1 MQNYHKH
8 TSWSNIFV
16 PDSAASYEDY
26 AKRAVELG
34 HKIISSVEHGWQGYY
49 YQCFELAQKYNLK
62 FIFGAEAYW
71 VLDRKKEYP
80 DLNPNG
86 EPLFD
91 KNGVAKTHL
100 DKTNAHIV
108 LLAKTEK
115 GRRAINSILS
125 TANEDGYYFK
135 PRVDLEL
142 LLSLPASD
150 VMVTSACVAF
160 WKYDNI
166 EEVVLKLKNHFQ
178 NNFYLEIQYHNTD
191 SQKKLNRKIQE
202 LSKKYGIEMIVGL
215 DSHYIYPEQA
225 DERQYILEA
234 KKVEY
239 EDEDGWYMDY
249 PSDEEVMKRFLEQGI
264 FSREEVQRAMDNTDI
279 VLTFD
284 DYSIN
289 NPVFSKDIKL
299 PTLYPELTQEERNK
313 KYSVLI
319 SKLFKKYVAE
329 NNITGDEYQ
338 RYYDGVK
345 MEVQTVK
352 DTNLADY
359 FLLDYEIVQKALSM
373 GGILTDSGRG
383 CFTSD
388 AMALTLSGIKHINE
402 VEVGDYV
409 IDQNGKPQKVI
420 DTMEYDCNEEM
431 VQLFYAY
438 GPKTYNPLICTKD
451 HKILIHRNN
460 ENLWIEA
467 KDIVKGDYVC
477 VPRIH
482 FEDLAPEYIDLNDYN
497 TFGYAFDDEYIYEYR
512 PAANGNVKFNSI
524 DVAKHIG
531 CSKPWVL
538 QVVNNPN
545 KKQLRHPEYVQRLL
559 DYTGFKS
566 LQEYSDYL
574 KNAHTIKVKRF
585 IKNDELFNTWVGMM
599 YGDGWVRDST
609 HSTDVGLA
617 LSTYGHKKSVNREI
631 CLEMVKCFNVP
642 YQCIVHKTRQV
653 EQVIMKSRIVNE
665 FGKQFL
671 FASKKGKQKRF
682 NEKLFYQSEKN
693 LKAILNGLI
702 ITDGSVG
709 KEAARDSFDNMS
721 TSVIGAYR
729 ILTAAVTDSVTNLVV
744 RKEHED
750 PRGYHS
756 HTNYKVRT
764 MNNTEN
770 HSKASYRTSSDENY
784 IYLPVFEVKP
794 IEKTKRKVYDIT
806 VENSHSYV
814 LDSIVV
820 HNSSVGYFT
829 NTLLGFSKVDRF
841 KSPVTL
847 YPERFIS
854 KTRILETHSL
864 ADIDMNWGTPEIA
877 EEAQKEVIGKDHAL
891 PMIAFGTCKKKSA
904 FKLFARSQNMD
915 FELANTISSQIAD
928 YEEAVKNADDED
940 KDLIDI
946 YDYVDKKYED
956 YINKS
961 KKYWGIIMDKKK
973 APCAYILYQG
983 NIREEIG
990 LIKCKSESTGKE
1002 FITAVVDGAIA
1013 ENYKFLKNDILTV
1026 SIVLLVDKIYNRIGI
1041 KHDTVEQLKEL
1052 VKNDKKTWDIY
1063 AKGYTLGVNQCE
1075 QSGSVKK
1082 MMRFKAKN
1090 ISELAA
1096 WIASIRPSFK
1106 SMYSKF
1112 ESREPFNYGI
1122 PAFDR
1127 LLQTKEL
1134 PQSFILYQEQSMSVL
1149 AYAGFP
1155 MDECYGIIKAIA
1167 KKHPEKVKPLKE
1179 RFIAGFKQKII
1190 ADDNIPEKEAQK
1202 ASEKV
1207 WQIINDSCGYGFNSA
1222 HAYCMSIDSLY
1233 CAYLKANY
1241 PYEFYET
1248 LLQFHS
1254 DRGEKDKVAALKS
1267 EMETA
1272 FGIKEGQ
1279 YKFGRDNRKFVI
1291 DKENHCIQPSL
1302 LSIKGL
1308 SQGFANDLYELGKE
1322 HFNSFFEL
1330 LPRLKALKT
1339 GNSAKIDTLI
1349 RLNYFSDF
1357 GDIGKLLMIVKIYEQ
1372 YAESTIIKKE
1382 KCSIDRE
1389 IMLRF
1394 ATETEKQ
1401 YRIIDKKKFVSYLC
1415 DNSNP
1420 EPYTLAQRLK
1430 DEQELLGRNVYV
1442 DSKLKYQG
1450 FVIDVNT
1457 SFSPKIT
1464 LYDLSTG
1471 KTEIIKCYKKTFA
1484 EQPLAKGMIIT
1495 YYTESKSRSRL
1506 NPETKQFEKI
1516 PNEFEQWFKWYQIRE
1531 LPPKETK

>member
-1 MQNYHKH
+1 M
-8 TSWSNIFV
+8 I
-16 PDSAASYEDY
+16 
-26 AKRAVELG
+26 
-34 HKIISSVEHGWQGYY
+34 
-49 YQCFELAQKYNLK
+49 
-62 FIFGAEAYW
+62 
-71 VLDRKKEYP
+71 
-80 DLNPNG
+80 
-86 EPLFD
+86 
-91 KNGVAKTHL
+91 
-100 DKTNAHIV
+100 
-108 LLAKTEK
+108 
-115 GRRAINSILS
+115 
-125 TANEDGYYFK
+125 
-135 PRVDLEL
+135 
-142 LLSLPASD
+142 
-150 VMVTSACVAF
+150 TSACVAF

-191 SQKKLNRKIQE
+191 SQKRLNRKIQE

-249 PSDEEVMKRFLEQGI
+249 PSDEEVLRRFLDQGV

-289 NPVFSKDIKL
+289 NPIFSKDIKL

-313 KYSVLI
+313 KYSILI

-383 CFTSD
+383 
-388 AMALTLSGIKHINE
+388 
-402 VEVGDYV
+402 
-409 IDQNGKPQKVI
+409 
-420 DTMEYDCNEEM
+420 
-431 VQLFYAY
+431 
-438 GPKTYNPLICTKD
+438 
-451 HKILIHRNN
+451 
-460 ENLWIEA
+460 
-467 KDIVKGDYVC
+467 
-477 VPRIH
+477 
-482 FEDLAPEYIDLNDYN
+482 
-497 TFGYAFDDEYIYEYR
+497 
-512 PAANGNVKFNSI
+512 
-524 DVAKHIG
+524 
-531 CSKPWVL
+531 
-538 QVVNNPN
+538 
-545 KKQLRHPEYVQRLL
+545 
-559 DYTGFKS
+559 
-566 LQEYSDYL
+566 
-574 KNAHTIKVKRF
+574 
-585 IKNDELFNTWVGMM
+585 
-599 YGDGWVRDST
+599 
-609 HSTDVGLA
+609 
-617 LSTYGHKKSVNREI
+617 
-631 CLEMVKCFNVP
+631 
-642 YQCIVHKTRQV
+642 
-653 EQVIMKSRIVNE
+653 
-665 FGKQFL
+665 
-671 FASKKGKQKRF
+671 
-682 NEKLFYQSEKN
+682 
-693 LKAILNGLI
+693 
-702 ITDGSVG
+702 
-709 KEAARDSFDNMS
+709 
-721 TSVIGAYR
+721 
-729 ILTAAVTDSVTNLVV
+729 
-744 RKEHED
+744 
-750 PRGYHS
+750 
-756 HTNYKVRT
+756 
-764 MNNTEN
+764 
-770 HSKASYRTSSDENY
+770 
-784 IYLPVFEVKP
+784 
-794 IEKTKRKVYDIT
+794 
-806 VENSHSYV
+806 
-814 LDSIVV
+814 
-820 HNSSVGYFT
+820 SSVGYFT

-1075 QSGSVKK
+1075 QPGSVKK

-1190 ADDNIPEKEAQK
+1190 ADDNIPEKEAQE

-1279 YKFGRDNRKFVI
+1279 YKFGRDNRKFII

-1322 HFNSFFEL
+1322 HFNSFLEL

-1357 GDIGKLLMIVKIYEQ
+1357 GDIGKLLMTVKIYEQ

-1382 KCSIDRE
+1382 KCLIDRE
-1389 IMLRF
+1389 VMLRF

-1415 DNSNP
+1415 DNSIP

-1430 DEQELLGRNVYV
+1430 DEQELLGRNVYM

-1471 KTEIIKCYKKTFA
+1471 KTETIKCYKRTFA

-1495 YYTESKSRSRL
+1495 YYTESKQKSRL

-1516 PNEFEQWFKWYQIRE
+1516 PNEFEQWFKWYQIKE
-1531 LPPKETK
+1531 LPPKETE

>member
-8 TSWSNIFV
+8 TSYSNIFV

-91 KNGVAKTHL
+91 KNGAAKTHL

-142 LLSLPASD
+142 LLSLPAND

-191 SQKKLNRKIQE
+191 SQKRLNQKILE
-202 LSKKYGIEMIVGL
+202 LSKKYNIEMIVGL
-215 DSHYIYPEQA
+215 DSHYIYPEQT

-249 PSDEEVMKRFLEQGI
+249 PSDEEVLRRFLDQGV
-264 FSREEVQRAMDNTDI
+264 FSQEEVQKAMDNTDI

-383 CFTSD
+383 
-388 AMALTLSGIKHINE
+388 
-402 VEVGDYV
+402 
-409 IDQNGKPQKVI
+409 
-420 DTMEYDCNEEM
+420 
-431 VQLFYAY
+431 
-438 GPKTYNPLICTKD
+438 
-451 HKILIHRNN
+451 
-460 ENLWIEA
+460 
-467 KDIVKGDYVC
+467 
-477 VPRIH
+477 
-482 FEDLAPEYIDLNDYN
+482 
-497 TFGYAFDDEYIYEYR
+497 
-512 PAANGNVKFNSI
+512 
-524 DVAKHIG
+524 
-531 CSKPWVL
+531 
-538 QVVNNPN
+538 
-545 KKQLRHPEYVQRLL
+545 
-559 DYTGFKS
+559 
-566 LQEYSDYL
+566 
-574 KNAHTIKVKRF
+574 
-585 IKNDELFNTWVGMM
+585 
-599 YGDGWVRDST
+599 
-609 HSTDVGLA
+609 
-617 LSTYGHKKSVNREI
+617 
-631 CLEMVKCFNVP
+631 
-642 YQCIVHKTRQV
+642 
-653 EQVIMKSRIVNE
+653 
-665 FGKQFL
+665 
-671 FASKKGKQKRF
+671 
-682 NEKLFYQSEKN
+682 
-693 LKAILNGLI
+693 
-702 ITDGSVG
+702 
-709 KEAARDSFDNMS
+709 
-721 TSVIGAYR
+721 
-729 ILTAAVTDSVTNLVV
+729 
-744 RKEHED
+744 
-750 PRGYHS
+750 
-756 HTNYKVRT
+756 
-764 MNNTEN
+764 
-770 HSKASYRTSSDENY
+770 
-784 IYLPVFEVKP
+784 
-794 IEKTKRKVYDIT
+794 
-806 VENSHSYV
+806 
-814 LDSIVV
+814 
-820 HNSSVGYFT
+820 SSVGYFT

-1179 RFIAGFKQKII
+1179 RFIAGFEQKII
-1190 ADDNIPEKEAQK
+1190 ADDNIPEKEAQE

-1272 FGIKEGQ
+1272 FEIKEGK
-1279 YKFGRDNRKFVI
+1279 YKFGQDNRKFVS

-1322 HFNSFFEL
+1322 HFNSFLEL

-1357 GDIGKLLMIVKIYEQ
+1357 GDVGKLLMIVKIYEQ

-1471 KTEIIKCYKKTFA
+1471 KTETIKCYKKTFA

-1495 YYTESKSRSRL
+1495 YYTESKQRSRL
-1506 NPETKQFEKI
+1506 NPETKQWEKI
-1516 PNEFEQWFKWYQIRE
+1516 PNEFEQWFKWYQIKE
-1531 LPPKETK
+1531 YPPKETK

>member
-8 TSWSNIFV
+8 TSYSNIFV

-80 DLNPNG
+80 ELNSNG

-142 LLSLPASD
+142 LLSLPAND
-150 VMVTSACVAF
+150 VMITSACVAF

-191 SQKKLNRKIQE
+191 SQKRLNRKIQE

-249 PSDEEVMKRFLEQGI
+249 PSDEEVLRRFLNQGV
-264 FSREEVQRAMDNTDI
+264 FSREEVQKAMDNTDI

-289 NPVFSKDIKL
+289 NPIFSKDIKL

-313 KYSVLI
+313 KYSILI

-383 CFTSD
+383 
-388 AMALTLSGIKHINE
+388 
-402 VEVGDYV
+402 
-409 IDQNGKPQKVI
+409 
-420 DTMEYDCNEEM
+420 
-431 VQLFYAY
+431 
-438 GPKTYNPLICTKD
+438 
-451 HKILIHRNN
+451 
-460 ENLWIEA
+460 
-467 KDIVKGDYVC
+467 
-477 VPRIH
+477 
-482 FEDLAPEYIDLNDYN
+482 
-497 TFGYAFDDEYIYEYR
+497 
-512 PAANGNVKFNSI
+512 
-524 DVAKHIG
+524 
-531 CSKPWVL
+531 
-538 QVVNNPN
+538 
-545 KKQLRHPEYVQRLL
+545 
-559 DYTGFKS
+559 
-566 LQEYSDYL
+566 
-574 KNAHTIKVKRF
+574 
-585 IKNDELFNTWVGMM
+585 
-599 YGDGWVRDST
+599 
-609 HSTDVGLA
+609 
-617 LSTYGHKKSVNREI
+617 
-631 CLEMVKCFNVP
+631 
-642 YQCIVHKTRQV
+642 
-653 EQVIMKSRIVNE
+653 
-665 FGKQFL
+665 
-671 FASKKGKQKRF
+671 
-682 NEKLFYQSEKN
+682 
-693 LKAILNGLI
+693 
-702 ITDGSVG
+702 
-709 KEAARDSFDNMS
+709 
-721 TSVIGAYR
+721 
-729 ILTAAVTDSVTNLVV
+729 
-744 RKEHED
+744 
-750 PRGYHS
+750 
-756 HTNYKVRT
+756 
-764 MNNTEN
+764 
-770 HSKASYRTSSDENY
+770 
-784 IYLPVFEVKP
+784 
-794 IEKTKRKVYDIT
+794 
-806 VENSHSYV
+806 
-814 LDSIVV
+814 
-820 HNSSVGYFT
+820 SSVGYFT

-915 FELANTISSQIAD
+915 FELANTISSQIAN

-1167 KKHPEKVKPLKE
+1167 KKHPEKVKPLKK

-1190 ADDNIPEKEAQK
+1190 ADDNIPEKEAQE

-1272 FGIKEGQ
+1272 FGIKEGR

-1322 HFNSFFEL
+1322 HFNSFLEL

-1357 GDIGKLLMIVKIYEQ
+1357 GDIGKLLMTVKIYEQ

-1382 KCSIDRE
+1382 KCLIDRE

-1415 DNSNP
+1415 DNSIP

-1430 DEQELLGRNVYV
+1430 DEQELLGRNVYM

-1471 KTEIIKCYKKTFA
+1471 VTETIKCYKKTFA
-1484 EQPLAKGMIIT
+1484 EQPLTKGMIIT
-1495 YYTESKSRSRL
+1495 YYTESKPKSRL
-1506 NPETKQFEKI
+1506 NPETKQWEKI
-1516 PNEFEQWFKWYQIRE
+1516 PNEFEQWFKWYQIKE
-1531 LPPKETK
+1531 LPSKETK

>member
-8 TSWSNIFV
+8 TSYSNIFV

-80 DLNPNG
+80 ELNSNG

-142 LLSLPASD
+142 LLSLPAND

-191 SQKKLNRKIQE
+191 GQKRLNRKIQE

-249 PSDEEVMKRFLEQGI
+249 PSDEEVLRRFLDQGV

-289 NPVFSKDIKL
+289 NPIFSKDIKL

-313 KYSVLI
+313 KYSILI

-383 CFTSD
+383 
-388 AMALTLSGIKHINE
+388 
-402 VEVGDYV
+402 
-409 IDQNGKPQKVI
+409 
-420 DTMEYDCNEEM
+420 
-431 VQLFYAY
+431 
-438 GPKTYNPLICTKD
+438 
-451 HKILIHRNN
+451 
-460 ENLWIEA
+460 
-467 KDIVKGDYVC
+467 
-477 VPRIH
+477 
-482 FEDLAPEYIDLNDYN
+482 
-497 TFGYAFDDEYIYEYR
+497 
-512 PAANGNVKFNSI
+512 
-524 DVAKHIG
+524 
-531 CSKPWVL
+531 
-538 QVVNNPN
+538 
-545 KKQLRHPEYVQRLL
+545 
-559 DYTGFKS
+559 
-566 LQEYSDYL
+566 
-574 KNAHTIKVKRF
+574 
-585 IKNDELFNTWVGMM
+585 
-599 YGDGWVRDST
+599 
-609 HSTDVGLA
+609 
-617 LSTYGHKKSVNREI
+617 
-631 CLEMVKCFNVP
+631 
-642 YQCIVHKTRQV
+642 
-653 EQVIMKSRIVNE
+653 
-665 FGKQFL
+665 
-671 FASKKGKQKRF
+671 
-682 NEKLFYQSEKN
+682 
-693 LKAILNGLI
+693 
-702 ITDGSVG
+702 
-709 KEAARDSFDNMS
+709 
-721 TSVIGAYR
+721 
-729 ILTAAVTDSVTNLVV
+729 
-744 RKEHED
+744 
-750 PRGYHS
+750 
-756 HTNYKVRT
+756 
-764 MNNTEN
+764 
-770 HSKASYRTSSDENY
+770 
-784 IYLPVFEVKP
+784 
-794 IEKTKRKVYDIT
+794 
-806 VENSHSYV
+806 
-814 LDSIVV
+814 
-820 HNSSVGYFT
+820 SSVGYFT

-1075 QSGSVKK
+1075 QPGSVKK

-1190 ADDNIPEKEAQK
+1190 ADDNIPEKEAQE

-1279 YKFGRDNRKFVI
+1279 YKFGRDNRKFII

-1322 HFNSFFEL
+1322 HFNSFLEL

-1382 KCSIDRE
+1382 KCLIDRE

-1415 DNSNP
+1415 DNSIP

-1430 DEQELLGRNVYV
+1430 DEQELLGRNVYM

-1450 FVIDVNT
+1450 FVTDVNT

-1471 KTEIIKCYKKTFA
+1471 KTETIKCYKKTFA

-1495 YYTESKSRSRL
+1495 YYTESKPKSRL
-1506 NPETKQFEKI
+1506 NPETKEWEKI
-1516 PNEFEQWFKWYQIRE
+1516 PNEFEQWFKWYQIKE
-1531 LPPKETK
+1531 LPPKEIK

>member
-8 TSWSNIFV
+8 TSYSNIFV

-80 DLNPNG
+80 ELNSNG

-91 KNGVAKTHL
+91 KNGVVKTHL

-142 LLSLPASD
+142 LLSLPAND

-191 SQKKLNRKIQE
+191 SQKRLNRKIQE

-249 PSDEEVMKRFLEQGI
+249 PSDEEVLRRFLDQGV

-289 NPVFSKDIKL
+289 NPIFSKDIKL

-313 KYSVLI
+313 KYSILI

-383 CFTSD
+383 
-388 AMALTLSGIKHINE
+388 
-402 VEVGDYV
+402 
-409 IDQNGKPQKVI
+409 
-420 DTMEYDCNEEM
+420 
-431 VQLFYAY
+431 
-438 GPKTYNPLICTKD
+438 
-451 HKILIHRNN
+451 
-460 ENLWIEA
+460 
-467 KDIVKGDYVC
+467 
-477 VPRIH
+477 
-482 FEDLAPEYIDLNDYN
+482 
-497 TFGYAFDDEYIYEYR
+497 
-512 PAANGNVKFNSI
+512 
-524 DVAKHIG
+524 
-531 CSKPWVL
+531 
-538 QVVNNPN
+538 
-545 KKQLRHPEYVQRLL
+545 
-559 DYTGFKS
+559 
-566 LQEYSDYL
+566 
-574 KNAHTIKVKRF
+574 
-585 IKNDELFNTWVGMM
+585 
-599 YGDGWVRDST
+599 
-609 HSTDVGLA
+609 
-617 LSTYGHKKSVNREI
+617 
-631 CLEMVKCFNVP
+631 
-642 YQCIVHKTRQV
+642 
-653 EQVIMKSRIVNE
+653 
-665 FGKQFL
+665 
-671 FASKKGKQKRF
+671 
-682 NEKLFYQSEKN
+682 
-693 LKAILNGLI
+693 
-702 ITDGSVG
+702 
-709 KEAARDSFDNMS
+709 
-721 TSVIGAYR
+721 
-729 ILTAAVTDSVTNLVV
+729 
-744 RKEHED
+744 
-750 PRGYHS
+750 
-756 HTNYKVRT
+756 
-764 MNNTEN
+764 
-770 HSKASYRTSSDENY
+770 
-784 IYLPVFEVKP
+784 
-794 IEKTKRKVYDIT
+794 
-806 VENSHSYV
+806 
-814 LDSIVV
+814 
-820 HNSSVGYFT
+820 SSVGYFT

-1075 QSGSVKK
+1075 QPGSVKK

-1190 ADDNIPEKEAQK
+1190 ADDNIPEKEAQE

-1279 YKFGRDNRKFVI
+1279 YKFGRDNRKFII

-1322 HFNSFFEL
+1322 HFNSFLEL

-1382 KCSIDRE
+1382 KCLIDRE

-1415 DNSNP
+1415 DNSIP

-1430 DEQELLGRNVYV
+1430 DEQELLGRNVYM

-1471 KTEIIKCYKKTFA
+1471 TTETIKCYKRTFA

-1495 YYTESKSRSRL
+1495 YYTESKQKSRL

-1516 PNEFEQWFKWYQIRE
+1516 PNEFEQWFKWYQIKE

>member
-8 TSWSNIFV
+8 TSYSNIFV

-80 DLNPNG
+80 ELNSNG

-115 GRRAINSILS
+115 GRRAINSIFS

-142 LLSLPASD
+142 LLSLPAND

-191 SQKKLNRKIQE
+191 SQKRLNRKIQE

-234 KKVEY
+234 KKGEY

-249 PSDEEVMKRFLEQGI
+249 PSDEEVLRRFLDQGV

-289 NPVFSKDIKL
+289 NPIFSKDIKL

-313 KYSVLI
+313 KYSILI

-383 CFTSD
+383 
-388 AMALTLSGIKHINE
+388 
-402 VEVGDYV
+402 
-409 IDQNGKPQKVI
+409 
-420 DTMEYDCNEEM
+420 
-431 VQLFYAY
+431 
-438 GPKTYNPLICTKD
+438 
-451 HKILIHRNN
+451 
-460 ENLWIEA
+460 
-467 KDIVKGDYVC
+467 
-477 VPRIH
+477 
-482 FEDLAPEYIDLNDYN
+482 
-497 TFGYAFDDEYIYEYR
+497 
-512 PAANGNVKFNSI
+512 
-524 DVAKHIG
+524 
-531 CSKPWVL
+531 
-538 QVVNNPN
+538 
-545 KKQLRHPEYVQRLL
+545 
-559 DYTGFKS
+559 
-566 LQEYSDYL
+566 
-574 KNAHTIKVKRF
+574 
-585 IKNDELFNTWVGMM
+585 
-599 YGDGWVRDST
+599 
-609 HSTDVGLA
+609 
-617 LSTYGHKKSVNREI
+617 
-631 CLEMVKCFNVP
+631 
-642 YQCIVHKTRQV
+642 
-653 EQVIMKSRIVNE
+653 
-665 FGKQFL
+665 
-671 FASKKGKQKRF
+671 
-682 NEKLFYQSEKN
+682 
-693 LKAILNGLI
+693 
-702 ITDGSVG
+702 
-709 KEAARDSFDNMS
+709 
-721 TSVIGAYR
+721 
-729 ILTAAVTDSVTNLVV
+729 
-744 RKEHED
+744 
-750 PRGYHS
+750 
-756 HTNYKVRT
+756 
-764 MNNTEN
+764 
-770 HSKASYRTSSDENY
+770 
-784 IYLPVFEVKP
+784 
-794 IEKTKRKVYDIT
+794 
-806 VENSHSYV
+806 
-814 LDSIVV
+814 
-820 HNSSVGYFT
+820 SSVGYFT

-1075 QSGSVKK
+1075 QPGSVKK

-1190 ADDNIPEKEAQK
+1190 ADDNIPEKEAQE

-1279 YKFGRDNRKFVI
+1279 YKFGRDNRKFVL
-1291 DKENHCIQPSL
+1291 DKEDHCIQPSL

-1322 HFNSFFEL
+1322 HFNSFLEL

-1357 GDIGKLLMIVKIYEQ
+1357 GDIGKLLMTVKIYEQ

-1382 KCSIDRE
+1382 KCLIDRE

-1415 DNSNP
+1415 DNSTP

-1450 FVIDVNT
+1450 FVTDVNT

-1471 KTEIIKCYKKTFA
+1471 KTETIKCYKKTFA
-1484 EQPLAKGMIIT
+1484 EQPLTKGMIIT
-1495 YYTESKSRSRL
+1495 YYTESKQKSRL

-1516 PNEFEQWFKWYQIRE
+1516 PNEFEQWFKWYQI
-1531 LPPKETK
+1531 KEFPYEEKK

>member
-8 TSWSNIFV
+8 TSYSNIFV

-80 DLNPNG
+80 ELNSNG

-142 LLSLPASD
+142 LLSLPAND

-191 SQKKLNRKIQE
+191 SQKRLNRKIQE

-249 PSDEEVMKRFLEQGI
+249 PSDEEVLRRFLDQGV

-289 NPVFSKDIKL
+289 NPIFSKDIKL

-313 KYSVLI
+313 KYSILI

-383 CFTSD
+383 
-388 AMALTLSGIKHINE
+388 
-402 VEVGDYV
+402 
-409 IDQNGKPQKVI
+409 
-420 DTMEYDCNEEM
+420 
-431 VQLFYAY
+431 
-438 GPKTYNPLICTKD
+438 
-451 HKILIHRNN
+451 
-460 ENLWIEA
+460 
-467 KDIVKGDYVC
+467 
-477 VPRIH
+477 
-482 FEDLAPEYIDLNDYN
+482 
-497 TFGYAFDDEYIYEYR
+497 
-512 PAANGNVKFNSI
+512 
-524 DVAKHIG
+524 
-531 CSKPWVL
+531 
-538 QVVNNPN
+538 
-545 KKQLRHPEYVQRLL
+545 
-559 DYTGFKS
+559 
-566 LQEYSDYL
+566 
-574 KNAHTIKVKRF
+574 
-585 IKNDELFNTWVGMM
+585 
-599 YGDGWVRDST
+599 
-609 HSTDVGLA
+609 
-617 LSTYGHKKSVNREI
+617 
-631 CLEMVKCFNVP
+631 
-642 YQCIVHKTRQV
+642 
-653 EQVIMKSRIVNE
+653 
-665 FGKQFL
+665 
-671 FASKKGKQKRF
+671 
-682 NEKLFYQSEKN
+682 
-693 LKAILNGLI
+693 
-702 ITDGSVG
+702 
-709 KEAARDSFDNMS
+709 
-721 TSVIGAYR
+721 
-729 ILTAAVTDSVTNLVV
+729 
-744 RKEHED
+744 
-750 PRGYHS
+750 
-756 HTNYKVRT
+756 
-764 MNNTEN
+764 
-770 HSKASYRTSSDENY
+770 
-784 IYLPVFEVKP
+784 
-794 IEKTKRKVYDIT
+794 
-806 VENSHSYV
+806 
-814 LDSIVV
+814 
-820 HNSSVGYFT
+820 SSVGYFT

-1075 QSGSVKK
+1075 QPGSVKK

-1190 ADDNIPEKEAQK
+1190 ADDNIPEKEAQE

-1279 YKFGRDNRKFVI
+1279 YKFGRDNRKFII

-1322 HFNSFFEL
+1322 HFNSFLEL

-1357 GDIGKLLMIVKIYEQ
+1357 GDIGELLMTVKIYEQ

-1382 KCSIDRE
+1382 KCLIDRE
-1389 IMLRF
+1389 VMLRF

-1415 DNSNP
+1415 DNSTP

-1430 DEQELLGRNVYV
+1430 DEQELLGRNVYM

-1450 FVIDVNT
+1450 FVTDVNT

-1471 KTEIIKCYKKTFA
+1471 KTETIKCYKKTFA

-1495 YYTESKSRSRL
+1495 YYTESKPKSRL
-1506 NPETKQFEKI
+1506 NPETKQWEKI
-1516 PNEFEQWFKWYQIRE
+1516 PNEFEQWFKWYQIKE

>member
-8 TSWSNIFV
+8 TSYSNIFV

-80 DLNPNG
+80 ELNSNG

-142 LLSLPASD
+142 LLSLPAND
-150 VMVTSACVAF
+150 VMITSACVAF
-160 WKYDNI
+160 WKYGNI

-191 SQKKLNRKIQE
+191 SQKRLNRKIQE

-249 PSDEEVMKRFLEQGI
+249 PSDEEVLRRFLDQGV
-264 FSREEVQRAMDNTDI
+264 FSREEVQKAMDNTDI

-289 NPVFSKDIKL
+289 NPIFSKDIKL

-313 KYSVLI
+313 KYSILI

-383 CFTSD
+383 
-388 AMALTLSGIKHINE
+388 
-402 VEVGDYV
+402 
-409 IDQNGKPQKVI
+409 
-420 DTMEYDCNEEM
+420 
-431 VQLFYAY
+431 
-438 GPKTYNPLICTKD
+438 
-451 HKILIHRNN
+451 
-460 ENLWIEA
+460 
-467 KDIVKGDYVC
+467 
-477 VPRIH
+477 
-482 FEDLAPEYIDLNDYN
+482 
-497 TFGYAFDDEYIYEYR
+497 
-512 PAANGNVKFNSI
+512 
-524 DVAKHIG
+524 
-531 CSKPWVL
+531 
-538 QVVNNPN
+538 
-545 KKQLRHPEYVQRLL
+545 
-559 DYTGFKS
+559 
-566 LQEYSDYL
+566 
-574 KNAHTIKVKRF
+574 
-585 IKNDELFNTWVGMM
+585 
-599 YGDGWVRDST
+599 
-609 HSTDVGLA
+609 
-617 LSTYGHKKSVNREI
+617 
-631 CLEMVKCFNVP
+631 
-642 YQCIVHKTRQV
+642 
-653 EQVIMKSRIVNE
+653 
-665 FGKQFL
+665 
-671 FASKKGKQKRF
+671 
-682 NEKLFYQSEKN
+682 
-693 LKAILNGLI
+693 
-702 ITDGSVG
+702 
-709 KEAARDSFDNMS
+709 
-721 TSVIGAYR
+721 
-729 ILTAAVTDSVTNLVV
+729 
-744 RKEHED
+744 
-750 PRGYHS
+750 
-756 HTNYKVRT
+756 
-764 MNNTEN
+764 
-770 HSKASYRTSSDENY
+770 
-784 IYLPVFEVKP
+784 
-794 IEKTKRKVYDIT
+794 
-806 VENSHSYV
+806 
-814 LDSIVV
+814 
-820 HNSSVGYFT
+820 SSVGYFT

-915 FELANTISSQIAD
+915 FELANTISSQIAN

-1190 ADDNIPEKEAQK
+1190 ADDNIPEKEAQE

-1308 SQGFANDLYELGKE
+1308 SQGLANDLYELGKE
-1322 HFNSFFEL
+1322 HFNSFLEL

-1357 GDIGKLLMIVKIYEQ
+1357 GNIGKLLMIVKIYEQ

-1382 KCSIDRE
+1382 KCLIDRE

-1415 DNSNP
+1415 DNSTP

-1471 KTEIIKCYKKTFA
+1471 KTETIKCYKRTFA

-1495 YYTESKSRSRL
+1495 YYTESKQKSRM

>member
-8 TSWSNIFV
+8 TSYSNIFV

-80 DLNPNG
+80 ELNSNG

-142 LLSLPASD
+142 LLSLPAND

-191 SQKKLNRKIQE
+191 SQKRLNRKIQE

-249 PSDEEVMKRFLEQGI
+249 PSDEEVLRRFLDQGI
-264 FSREEVQRAMDNTDI
+264 FSREEVQKAMDNTDV

-289 NPVFSKDIKL
+289 NPIFSKDIKL

-313 KYSVLI
+313 KYSILI

-383 CFTSD
+383 
-388 AMALTLSGIKHINE
+388 
-402 VEVGDYV
+402 
-409 IDQNGKPQKVI
+409 
-420 DTMEYDCNEEM
+420 
-431 VQLFYAY
+431 
-438 GPKTYNPLICTKD
+438 
-451 HKILIHRNN
+451 
-460 ENLWIEA
+460 
-467 KDIVKGDYVC
+467 
-477 VPRIH
+477 
-482 FEDLAPEYIDLNDYN
+482 
-497 TFGYAFDDEYIYEYR
+497 
-512 PAANGNVKFNSI
+512 
-524 DVAKHIG
+524 
-531 CSKPWVL
+531 
-538 QVVNNPN
+538 
-545 KKQLRHPEYVQRLL
+545 
-559 DYTGFKS
+559 
-566 LQEYSDYL
+566 
-574 KNAHTIKVKRF
+574 
-585 IKNDELFNTWVGMM
+585 
-599 YGDGWVRDST
+599 
-609 HSTDVGLA
+609 
-617 LSTYGHKKSVNREI
+617 
-631 CLEMVKCFNVP
+631 
-642 YQCIVHKTRQV
+642 
-653 EQVIMKSRIVNE
+653 
-665 FGKQFL
+665 
-671 FASKKGKQKRF
+671 
-682 NEKLFYQSEKN
+682 
-693 LKAILNGLI
+693 
-702 ITDGSVG
+702 
-709 KEAARDSFDNMS
+709 
-721 TSVIGAYR
+721 
-729 ILTAAVTDSVTNLVV
+729 
-744 RKEHED
+744 
-750 PRGYHS
+750 
-756 HTNYKVRT
+756 
-764 MNNTEN
+764 
-770 HSKASYRTSSDENY
+770 
-784 IYLPVFEVKP
+784 
-794 IEKTKRKVYDIT
+794 
-806 VENSHSYV
+806 
-814 LDSIVV
+814 
-820 HNSSVGYFT
+820 SSVGYFT

-1075 QSGSVKK
+1075 QPGSVKK

-1190 ADDNIPEKEAQK
+1190 ADDNIPEKEAQE

-1279 YKFGRDNRKFVI
+1279 YKFGRDNRKFII

-1322 HFNSFFEL
+1322 HFNSFLEL

-1382 KCSIDRE
+1382 KCLIDRE

-1415 DNSNP
+1415 DNSTP

-1430 DEQELLGRNVYV
+1430 DEQELLGRNVYM

-1450 FVIDVNT
+1450 FVTDVNT

-1471 KTEIIKCYKKTFA
+1471 KTETIKCYKKTFA
-1484 EQPLAKGMIIT
+1484 EQPLTKGMIIT
-1495 YYTESKSRSRL
+1495 YYTESKQKSRL

-1516 PNEFEQWFKWYQIRE
+1516 PNEFEQWFKWYQIKE
-1531 LPPKETK
+1531 LPYKEKK

>member
-8 TSWSNIFV
+8 TSYSNIFV

-80 DLNPNG
+80 ELNSNG
-86 EPLFD
+86 ELLFD

-135 PRVDLEL
+135 PRIDLEL
-142 LLSLPASD
+142 LLSLPAND

-191 SQKKLNRKIQE
+191 SQKRLNRKIQE

-249 PSDEEVMKRFLEQGI
+249 PSDEEVLRRFLDQDV
-264 FSREEVQRAMDNTDI
+264 FSREEVQKAMDNTDI

-289 NPVFSKDIKL
+289 NPIFSKDIKL

-313 KYSVLI
+313 KYSILI

-383 CFTSD
+383 
-388 AMALTLSGIKHINE
+388 
-402 VEVGDYV
+402 
-409 IDQNGKPQKVI
+409 
-420 DTMEYDCNEEM
+420 
-431 VQLFYAY
+431 
-438 GPKTYNPLICTKD
+438 
-451 HKILIHRNN
+451 
-460 ENLWIEA
+460 
-467 KDIVKGDYVC
+467 
-477 VPRIH
+477 
-482 FEDLAPEYIDLNDYN
+482 
-497 TFGYAFDDEYIYEYR
+497 
-512 PAANGNVKFNSI
+512 
-524 DVAKHIG
+524 
-531 CSKPWVL
+531 
-538 QVVNNPN
+538 
-545 KKQLRHPEYVQRLL
+545 
-559 DYTGFKS
+559 
-566 LQEYSDYL
+566 
-574 KNAHTIKVKRF
+574 
-585 IKNDELFNTWVGMM
+585 
-599 YGDGWVRDST
+599 
-609 HSTDVGLA
+609 
-617 LSTYGHKKSVNREI
+617 
-631 CLEMVKCFNVP
+631 
-642 YQCIVHKTRQV
+642 
-653 EQVIMKSRIVNE
+653 
-665 FGKQFL
+665 
-671 FASKKGKQKRF
+671 
-682 NEKLFYQSEKN
+682 
-693 LKAILNGLI
+693 
-702 ITDGSVG
+702 
-709 KEAARDSFDNMS
+709 
-721 TSVIGAYR
+721 
-729 ILTAAVTDSVTNLVV
+729 
-744 RKEHED
+744 
-750 PRGYHS
+750 
-756 HTNYKVRT
+756 
-764 MNNTEN
+764 
-770 HSKASYRTSSDENY
+770 
-784 IYLPVFEVKP
+784 
-794 IEKTKRKVYDIT
+794 
-806 VENSHSYV
+806 
-814 LDSIVV
+814 
-820 HNSSVGYFT
+820 SSVGYFT

-1190 ADDNIPEKEAQK
+1190 ADDNIPGKEAQE

-1279 YKFGRDNRKFVI
+1279 YKFGRDNRKFLI

-1322 HFNSFFEL
+1322 HFNSFLEL

-1357 GDIGKLLMIVKIYEQ
+1357 GDIGKLLMTIKIYEQ

-1382 KCSIDRE
+1382 KCLIDRE

-1401 YRIIDKKKFVSYLC
+1401 YRIIDKKKFVFYLC
-1415 DNSNP
+1415 DNSIP

-1430 DEQELLGRNVYV
+1430 DEQELLGRNVYM

-1471 KTEIIKCYKKTFA
+1471 KTETIKCYKKTFA
-1484 EQPLAKGMIIT
+1484 EQPLTKGMIIT
-1495 YYTESKSRSRL
+1495 YYTESKPKSRL
-1506 NPETKQFEKI
+1506 NPETKQWEKI
-1516 PNEFEQWFKWYQIRE
+1516 PNEFEQWFKWYQIKE

>member
-8 TSWSNIFV
+8 TSYSNIFV

-80 DLNPNG
+80 ELNSNG

-91 KNGVAKTHL
+91 KNGVVKTHL

-142 LLSLPASD
+142 LLSLPAND
-150 VMVTSACVAF
+150 VMITSACVAF

-191 SQKKLNRKIQE
+191 SQKRLNRKIQE

-249 PSDEEVMKRFLEQGI
+249 PSDEEVLRRFLDQGV
-264 FSREEVQRAMDNTDI
+264 FSREEVQKAMDNTDV

-289 NPVFSKDIKL
+289 NPIFSKDIKL

-313 KYSVLI
+313 KYSILI

-383 CFTSD
+383 
-388 AMALTLSGIKHINE
+388 
-402 VEVGDYV
+402 
-409 IDQNGKPQKVI
+409 
-420 DTMEYDCNEEM
+420 
-431 VQLFYAY
+431 
-438 GPKTYNPLICTKD
+438 
-451 HKILIHRNN
+451 
-460 ENLWIEA
+460 
-467 KDIVKGDYVC
+467 
-477 VPRIH
+477 
-482 FEDLAPEYIDLNDYN
+482 
-497 TFGYAFDDEYIYEYR
+497 
-512 PAANGNVKFNSI
+512 
-524 DVAKHIG
+524 
-531 CSKPWVL
+531 
-538 QVVNNPN
+538 
-545 KKQLRHPEYVQRLL
+545 
-559 DYTGFKS
+559 
-566 LQEYSDYL
+566 
-574 KNAHTIKVKRF
+574 
-585 IKNDELFNTWVGMM
+585 
-599 YGDGWVRDST
+599 
-609 HSTDVGLA
+609 
-617 LSTYGHKKSVNREI
+617 
-631 CLEMVKCFNVP
+631 
-642 YQCIVHKTRQV
+642 
-653 EQVIMKSRIVNE
+653 
-665 FGKQFL
+665 
-671 FASKKGKQKRF
+671 
-682 NEKLFYQSEKN
+682 
-693 LKAILNGLI
+693 
-702 ITDGSVG
+702 
-709 KEAARDSFDNMS
+709 
-721 TSVIGAYR
+721 
-729 ILTAAVTDSVTNLVV
+729 
-744 RKEHED
+744 
-750 PRGYHS
+750 
-756 HTNYKVRT
+756 
-764 MNNTEN
+764 
-770 HSKASYRTSSDENY
+770 
-784 IYLPVFEVKP
+784 
-794 IEKTKRKVYDIT
+794 
-806 VENSHSYV
+806 
-814 LDSIVV
+814 
-820 HNSSVGYFT
+820 SSVGYFT

-1075 QSGSVKK
+1075 QPGSVKK

-1190 ADDNIPEKEAQK
+1190 ADDNIPEKEAQE

-1279 YKFGRDNRKFVI
+1279 YKFGRDNRKFII

-1322 HFNSFFEL
+1322 HFNSFLEL

-1357 GDIGKLLMIVKIYEQ
+1357 GDIGKLLMTVKIYEQ

-1382 KCSIDRE
+1382 KCLIDRE

-1415 DNSNP
+1415 DNSIP

-1430 DEQELLGRNVYV
+1430 DEQELLGRNVYM

-1471 KTEIIKCYKKTFA
+1471 KTETIKCYKRTFA

-1495 YYTESKSRSRL
+1495 YYTESKQKSRL

-1516 PNEFEQWFKWYQIRE
+1516 PNEFEQWFKWYQIKE
-1531 LPPKETK
+1531 LPPKETE

>member
-8 TSWSNIFV
+8 TSYSNIFV

-80 DLNPNG
+80 ELNSNG

-142 LLSLPASD
+142 LLSLPAND

-191 SQKKLNRKIQE
+191 SQKRLNRKIQE

-249 PSDEEVMKRFLEQGI
+249 PSDEEVLRRFLDQGV
-264 FSREEVQRAMDNTDI
+264 FSREEVQKAMDNTDI

-289 NPVFSKDIKL
+289 NPIFSKDIKL

-313 KYSVLI
+313 KYSILI

-383 CFTSD
+383 
-388 AMALTLSGIKHINE
+388 
-402 VEVGDYV
+402 
-409 IDQNGKPQKVI
+409 
-420 DTMEYDCNEEM
+420 
-431 VQLFYAY
+431 
-438 GPKTYNPLICTKD
+438 
-451 HKILIHRNN
+451 
-460 ENLWIEA
+460 
-467 KDIVKGDYVC
+467 
-477 VPRIH
+477 
-482 FEDLAPEYIDLNDYN
+482 
-497 TFGYAFDDEYIYEYR
+497 
-512 PAANGNVKFNSI
+512 
-524 DVAKHIG
+524 
-531 CSKPWVL
+531 
-538 QVVNNPN
+538 
-545 KKQLRHPEYVQRLL
+545 
-559 DYTGFKS
+559 
-566 LQEYSDYL
+566 
-574 KNAHTIKVKRF
+574 
-585 IKNDELFNTWVGMM
+585 
-599 YGDGWVRDST
+599 
-609 HSTDVGLA
+609 
-617 LSTYGHKKSVNREI
+617 
-631 CLEMVKCFNVP
+631 
-642 YQCIVHKTRQV
+642 
-653 EQVIMKSRIVNE
+653 
-665 FGKQFL
+665 
-671 FASKKGKQKRF
+671 
-682 NEKLFYQSEKN
+682 
-693 LKAILNGLI
+693 
-702 ITDGSVG
+702 
-709 KEAARDSFDNMS
+709 
-721 TSVIGAYR
+721 
-729 ILTAAVTDSVTNLVV
+729 
-744 RKEHED
+744 
-750 PRGYHS
+750 
-756 HTNYKVRT
+756 
-764 MNNTEN
+764 
-770 HSKASYRTSSDENY
+770 
-784 IYLPVFEVKP
+784 
-794 IEKTKRKVYDIT
+794 
-806 VENSHSYV
+806 
-814 LDSIVV
+814 
-820 HNSSVGYFT
+820 SSVGYFT

-1075 QSGSVKK
+1075 QPGSVKK

-1190 ADDNIPEKEAQK
+1190 ADDNIPEKEAQE

-1279 YKFGRDNRKFVI
+1279 YKFGRDNRKFII

-1322 HFNSFFEL
+1322 HFNSFLEL

-1382 KCSIDRE
+1382 KCLIDRE

-1415 DNSNP
+1415 DNSIP

-1430 DEQELLGRNVYV
+1430 DEQELLGRNVYM

-1450 FVIDVNT
+1450 FVTDVNT

-1471 KTEIIKCYKKTFA
+1471 KTETIKCYKKTFA

-1495 YYTESKSRSRL
+1495 YYTESKQKSRL
-1506 NPETKQFEKI
+1506 NPEIKQWEKI
-1516 PNEFEQWFKWYQIRE
+1516 PNEFEQWFKWYQI
-1531 LPPKETK
+1531 KEFPYKEKK

>member
-8 TSWSNIFV
+8 TSYSNIFV

-80 DLNPNG
+80 ELNSNG

-142 LLSLPASD
+142 LLSLPAND

-191 SQKKLNRKIQE
+191 SQKRLNRKIQE

-249 PSDEEVMKRFLEQGI
+249 PSDEEVLRRFLDQGV
-264 FSREEVQRAMDNTDI
+264 FSREEVQRAMDNTDV

-289 NPVFSKDIKL
+289 NPIFSKDIKL

-313 KYSVLI
+313 KYSILI

-383 CFTSD
+383 
-388 AMALTLSGIKHINE
+388 
-402 VEVGDYV
+402 
-409 IDQNGKPQKVI
+409 
-420 DTMEYDCNEEM
+420 
-431 VQLFYAY
+431 
-438 GPKTYNPLICTKD
+438 
-451 HKILIHRNN
+451 
-460 ENLWIEA
+460 
-467 KDIVKGDYVC
+467 
-477 VPRIH
+477 
-482 FEDLAPEYIDLNDYN
+482 
-497 TFGYAFDDEYIYEYR
+497 
-512 PAANGNVKFNSI
+512 
-524 DVAKHIG
+524 
-531 CSKPWVL
+531 
-538 QVVNNPN
+538 
-545 KKQLRHPEYVQRLL
+545 
-559 DYTGFKS
+559 
-566 LQEYSDYL
+566 
-574 KNAHTIKVKRF
+574 
-585 IKNDELFNTWVGMM
+585 
-599 YGDGWVRDST
+599 
-609 HSTDVGLA
+609 
-617 LSTYGHKKSVNREI
+617 
-631 CLEMVKCFNVP
+631 
-642 YQCIVHKTRQV
+642 
-653 EQVIMKSRIVNE
+653 
-665 FGKQFL
+665 
-671 FASKKGKQKRF
+671 
-682 NEKLFYQSEKN
+682 
-693 LKAILNGLI
+693 
-702 ITDGSVG
+702 
-709 KEAARDSFDNMS
+709 
-721 TSVIGAYR
+721 
-729 ILTAAVTDSVTNLVV
+729 
-744 RKEHED
+744 
-750 PRGYHS
+750 
-756 HTNYKVRT
+756 
-764 MNNTEN
+764 
-770 HSKASYRTSSDENY
+770 
-784 IYLPVFEVKP
+784 
-794 IEKTKRKVYDIT
+794 
-806 VENSHSYV
+806 
-814 LDSIVV
+814 
-820 HNSSVGYFT
+820 SSVGYFT

-1075 QSGSVKK
+1075 QPGSVKK

-1190 ADDNIPEKEAQK
+1190 ADDNIPEKEAQE

-1279 YKFGRDNRKFVI
+1279 YKFGRDNRKFII

-1322 HFNSFFEL
+1322 HFNSFLEL

-1357 GDIGKLLMIVKIYEQ
+1357 GDIGKLLMTVKIYEQ

-1382 KCSIDRE
+1382 KCLIDRE

-1415 DNSNP
+1415 DNSIP

-1430 DEQELLGRNVYV
+1430 DEQELLGRNVYM

-1471 KTEIIKCYKKTFA
+1471 KTETIKCYKKTFA

-1495 YYTESKSRSRL
+1495 YYTESKPRSRL
-1506 NPETKQFEKI
+1506 NPETKQWEKI
-1516 PNEFEQWFKWYQIRE
+1516 PNEFEQWFKWYQI
-1531 LPPKETK
+1531 KEFPYEEKK

>member
-8 TSWSNIFV
+8 TSYSNIFV

-100 DKTNAHIV
+100 DKTNAHII

-135 PRVDLEL
+135 PRIDLEL
-142 LLSLPASD
+142 LLSLPAND

-191 SQKKLNRKIQE
+191 SQKRLNQKILE
-202 LSKKYGIEMIVGL
+202 LSKKYNIEMIVGL

-289 NPVFSKDIKL
+289 NPIFSKDIKL

-383 CFTSD
+383 
-388 AMALTLSGIKHINE
+388 
-402 VEVGDYV
+402 
-409 IDQNGKPQKVI
+409 
-420 DTMEYDCNEEM
+420 
-431 VQLFYAY
+431 
-438 GPKTYNPLICTKD
+438 
-451 HKILIHRNN
+451 
-460 ENLWIEA
+460 
-467 KDIVKGDYVC
+467 
-477 VPRIH
+477 
-482 FEDLAPEYIDLNDYN
+482 
-497 TFGYAFDDEYIYEYR
+497 
-512 PAANGNVKFNSI
+512 
-524 DVAKHIG
+524 
-531 CSKPWVL
+531 
-538 QVVNNPN
+538 
-545 KKQLRHPEYVQRLL
+545 
-559 DYTGFKS
+559 
-566 LQEYSDYL
+566 
-574 KNAHTIKVKRF
+574 
-585 IKNDELFNTWVGMM
+585 
-599 YGDGWVRDST
+599 
-609 HSTDVGLA
+609 
-617 LSTYGHKKSVNREI
+617 
-631 CLEMVKCFNVP
+631 
-642 YQCIVHKTRQV
+642 
-653 EQVIMKSRIVNE
+653 
-665 FGKQFL
+665 
-671 FASKKGKQKRF
+671 
-682 NEKLFYQSEKN
+682 
-693 LKAILNGLI
+693 
-702 ITDGSVG
+702 
-709 KEAARDSFDNMS
+709 
-721 TSVIGAYR
+721 
-729 ILTAAVTDSVTNLVV
+729 
-744 RKEHED
+744 
-750 PRGYHS
+750 
-756 HTNYKVRT
+756 
-764 MNNTEN
+764 
-770 HSKASYRTSSDENY
+770 
-784 IYLPVFEVKP
+784 
-794 IEKTKRKVYDIT
+794 
-806 VENSHSYV
+806 
-814 LDSIVV
+814 
-820 HNSSVGYFT
+820 SSVGYFT

-1190 ADDNIPEKEAQK
+1190 ADDNIPEKEAQE

-1272 FGIKEGQ
+1272 FEIKEGK
-1279 YKFGRDNRKFVI
+1279 YKFGRDNRKFVS

-1308 SQGFANDLYELGKE
+1308 NQGFANDLYELGKE
-1322 HFNSFFEL
+1322 HFNSFLEL

-1357 GDIGKLLMIVKIYEQ
+1357 GDVGKLLMIVKIYEQ

-1457 SFSPKIT
+1457 SFSLKIT

-1471 KTEIIKCYKKTFA
+1471 KTETIKCYKKTFA

-1495 YYTESKSRSRL
+1495 YYTEGKQRSRL
-1506 NPETKQFEKI
+1506 NPETKQWEKI
-1516 PNEFEQWFKWYQIRE
+1516 PNEFEQWFKWYQIKE
-1531 LPPKETK
+1531 YPPKETK

>member
-8 TSWSNIFV
+8 TSYSNIFV

-135 PRVDLEL
+135 PRIDLEL
-142 LLSLPASD
+142 LLSLPAND

-191 SQKKLNRKIQE
+191 SQKRLNQKILE
-202 LSKKYGIEMIVGL
+202 LSKKYNIEMIVGL

-289 NPVFSKDIKL
+289 NPIFSKDIKL

-383 CFTSD
+383 
-388 AMALTLSGIKHINE
+388 
-402 VEVGDYV
+402 
-409 IDQNGKPQKVI
+409 
-420 DTMEYDCNEEM
+420 
-431 VQLFYAY
+431 
-438 GPKTYNPLICTKD
+438 
-451 HKILIHRNN
+451 
-460 ENLWIEA
+460 
-467 KDIVKGDYVC
+467 
-477 VPRIH
+477 
-482 FEDLAPEYIDLNDYN
+482 
-497 TFGYAFDDEYIYEYR
+497 
-512 PAANGNVKFNSI
+512 
-524 DVAKHIG
+524 
-531 CSKPWVL
+531 
-538 QVVNNPN
+538 
-545 KKQLRHPEYVQRLL
+545 
-559 DYTGFKS
+559 
-566 LQEYSDYL
+566 
-574 KNAHTIKVKRF
+574 
-585 IKNDELFNTWVGMM
+585 
-599 YGDGWVRDST
+599 
-609 HSTDVGLA
+609 
-617 LSTYGHKKSVNREI
+617 
-631 CLEMVKCFNVP
+631 
-642 YQCIVHKTRQV
+642 
-653 EQVIMKSRIVNE
+653 
-665 FGKQFL
+665 
-671 FASKKGKQKRF
+671 
-682 NEKLFYQSEKN
+682 
-693 LKAILNGLI
+693 
-702 ITDGSVG
+702 
-709 KEAARDSFDNMS
+709 
-721 TSVIGAYR
+721 
-729 ILTAAVTDSVTNLVV
+729 
-744 RKEHED
+744 
-750 PRGYHS
+750 
-756 HTNYKVRT
+756 
-764 MNNTEN
+764 
-770 HSKASYRTSSDENY
+770 
-784 IYLPVFEVKP
+784 
-794 IEKTKRKVYDIT
+794 
-806 VENSHSYV
+806 
-814 LDSIVV
+814 
-820 HNSSVGYFT
+820 SSVGYFT

-928 YEEAVKNADDED
+928 YEEAVKNVDDED

-1190 ADDNIPEKEAQK
+1190 ADDNIPEKEAQE

-1272 FGIKEGQ
+1272 FEIKEGK
-1279 YKFGRDNRKFVI
+1279 YKFGRDNRKFVS

-1308 SQGFANDLYELGKE
+1308 NQGFANDLYELGKE
-1322 HFNSFFEL
+1322 HFNSFLEL

-1357 GDIGKLLMIVKIYEQ
+1357 GDVGKLLMIVKIYEQ

-1471 KTEIIKCYKKTFA
+1471 KTETIKCYKKTFA

-1495 YYTESKSRSRL
+1495 YYTESKPKTRW
-1506 NPETKQFEKI
+1506 NPEIKKFENI
-1516 PNEFEQWFKWYQIRE
+1516 PNEFEQWFKWYQSR
-1531 LPPKETK
+1531 LPNS

>member
-8 TSWSNIFV
+8 TSYSNIFV

-80 DLNPNG
+80 ELNSNG

-142 LLSLPASD
+142 LLSLPAND

-191 SQKKLNRKIQE
+191 SQKRLNRKIQE

-249 PSDEEVMKRFLEQGI
+249 PSDEEVLRRFLDQGV

-289 NPVFSKDIKL
+289 NPIFSKDIKL

-313 KYSVLI
+313 KYSILI

-383 CFTSD
+383 
-388 AMALTLSGIKHINE
+388 
-402 VEVGDYV
+402 
-409 IDQNGKPQKVI
+409 
-420 DTMEYDCNEEM
+420 
-431 VQLFYAY
+431 
-438 GPKTYNPLICTKD
+438 
-451 HKILIHRNN
+451 
-460 ENLWIEA
+460 
-467 KDIVKGDYVC
+467 
-477 VPRIH
+477 
-482 FEDLAPEYIDLNDYN
+482 
-497 TFGYAFDDEYIYEYR
+497 
-512 PAANGNVKFNSI
+512 
-524 DVAKHIG
+524 
-531 CSKPWVL
+531 
-538 QVVNNPN
+538 
-545 KKQLRHPEYVQRLL
+545 
-559 DYTGFKS
+559 
-566 LQEYSDYL
+566 
-574 KNAHTIKVKRF
+574 
-585 IKNDELFNTWVGMM
+585 
-599 YGDGWVRDST
+599 
-609 HSTDVGLA
+609 
-617 LSTYGHKKSVNREI
+617 
-631 CLEMVKCFNVP
+631 
-642 YQCIVHKTRQV
+642 
-653 EQVIMKSRIVNE
+653 
-665 FGKQFL
+665 
-671 FASKKGKQKRF
+671 
-682 NEKLFYQSEKN
+682 
-693 LKAILNGLI
+693 
-702 ITDGSVG
+702 
-709 KEAARDSFDNMS
+709 
-721 TSVIGAYR
+721 
-729 ILTAAVTDSVTNLVV
+729 
-744 RKEHED
+744 
-750 PRGYHS
+750 
-756 HTNYKVRT
+756 
-764 MNNTEN
+764 
-770 HSKASYRTSSDENY
+770 
-784 IYLPVFEVKP
+784 
-794 IEKTKRKVYDIT
+794 
-806 VENSHSYV
+806 
-814 LDSIVV
+814 
-820 HNSSVGYFT
+820 SSVGYFT

-1075 QSGSVKK
+1075 QPGSVKK

-1179 RFIAGFKQKII
+1179 RFVAGFKQKII
-1190 ADDNIPEKEAQK
+1190 ADDNIPEKEAQE

-1279 YKFGRDNRKFVI
+1279 YKFGRDNRKFII

-1322 HFNSFFEL
+1322 HFNSFLEL

-1357 GDIGKLLMIVKIYEQ
+1357 GDIGELLMTVKIYEQ

-1382 KCSIDRE
+1382 KCLIDRE
-1389 IMLRF
+1389 VMLRF

-1415 DNSNP
+1415 DNSIP

-1430 DEQELLGRNVYV
+1430 DEQELLGRNVYM

-1471 KTEIIKCYKKTFA
+1471 KTETIKCYKKTFA

-1495 YYTESKSRSRL
+1495 YYTESKQKSRL
-1506 NPETKQFEKI
+1506 NPETKQWEKI
-1516 PNEFEQWFKWYQIRE
+1516 PNEFEQWFKWYQI
-1531 LPPKETK
+1531 KEFPYKEKK

>member
-1 MQNYHKH
+1 MQNYQKH
-8 TSWSNIFV
+8 TSYSNIFV

-80 DLNPNG
+80 ELNSNG

-142 LLSLPASD
+142 LLSLPAND

-191 SQKKLNRKIQE
+191 SQKRLNRKIQE

-249 PSDEEVMKRFLEQGI
+249 PSDEEVLRRFLDQGV
-264 FSREEVQRAMDNTDI
+264 FSREEVQRAMDNTDV

-289 NPVFSKDIKL
+289 NPIFSKDIKL

-313 KYSVLI
+313 KYSILI

-383 CFTSD
+383 
-388 AMALTLSGIKHINE
+388 
-402 VEVGDYV
+402 
-409 IDQNGKPQKVI
+409 
-420 DTMEYDCNEEM
+420 
-431 VQLFYAY
+431 
-438 GPKTYNPLICTKD
+438 
-451 HKILIHRNN
+451 
-460 ENLWIEA
+460 
-467 KDIVKGDYVC
+467 
-477 VPRIH
+477 
-482 FEDLAPEYIDLNDYN
+482 
-497 TFGYAFDDEYIYEYR
+497 
-512 PAANGNVKFNSI
+512 
-524 DVAKHIG
+524 
-531 CSKPWVL
+531 
-538 QVVNNPN
+538 
-545 KKQLRHPEYVQRLL
+545 
-559 DYTGFKS
+559 
-566 LQEYSDYL
+566 
-574 KNAHTIKVKRF
+574 
-585 IKNDELFNTWVGMM
+585 
-599 YGDGWVRDST
+599 
-609 HSTDVGLA
+609 
-617 LSTYGHKKSVNREI
+617 
-631 CLEMVKCFNVP
+631 
-642 YQCIVHKTRQV
+642 
-653 EQVIMKSRIVNE
+653 
-665 FGKQFL
+665 
-671 FASKKGKQKRF
+671 
-682 NEKLFYQSEKN
+682 
-693 LKAILNGLI
+693 
-702 ITDGSVG
+702 
-709 KEAARDSFDNMS
+709 
-721 TSVIGAYR
+721 
-729 ILTAAVTDSVTNLVV
+729 
-744 RKEHED
+744 
-750 PRGYHS
+750 
-756 HTNYKVRT
+756 
-764 MNNTEN
+764 
-770 HSKASYRTSSDENY
+770 
-784 IYLPVFEVKP
+784 
-794 IEKTKRKVYDIT
+794 
-806 VENSHSYV
+806 
-814 LDSIVV
+814 
-820 HNSSVGYFT
+820 SSVGYFT

-1075 QSGSVKK
+1075 QPGSVKK

-1190 ADDNIPEKEAQK
+1190 ADDNIPEKEAQE

-1279 YKFGRDNRKFVI
+1279 YKFGRDNRKFII

-1322 HFNSFFEL
+1322 HFNSFLEL

-1357 GDIGKLLMIVKIYEQ
+1357 GDIGKLLMTVKIYEQ

-1382 KCSIDRE
+1382 KCLIDRE

-1415 DNSNP
+1415 DNSIP

-1430 DEQELLGRNVYV
+1430 DEQELLGRNVYM

-1471 KTEIIKCYKKTFA
+1471 KTETIKCYKKTFA

-1495 YYTESKSRSRL
+1495 YYTESKQKSRL
-1506 NPETKQFEKI
+1506 NPETKQWEKI
-1516 PNEFEQWFKWYQIRE
+1516 PNEFEQWFKWYQI
-1531 LPPKETK
+1531 KEFPYKEKK

>member
-8 TSWSNIFV
+8 TSYSNIFV

-80 DLNPNG
+80 ELNSNG

-142 LLSLPASD
+142 LLSLPAND
-150 VMVTSACVAF
+150 VMITSACVAF

-191 SQKKLNRKIQE
+191 SQKRLNRKIQE

-249 PSDEEVMKRFLEQGI
+249 PSDEEVLRRFLDQGV

-289 NPVFSKDIKL
+289 NPIFSKDIKL

-313 KYSVLI
+313 KYSILI

-383 CFTSD
+383 
-388 AMALTLSGIKHINE
+388 
-402 VEVGDYV
+402 
-409 IDQNGKPQKVI
+409 
-420 DTMEYDCNEEM
+420 
-431 VQLFYAY
+431 
-438 GPKTYNPLICTKD
+438 
-451 HKILIHRNN
+451 
-460 ENLWIEA
+460 
-467 KDIVKGDYVC
+467 
-477 VPRIH
+477 
-482 FEDLAPEYIDLNDYN
+482 
-497 TFGYAFDDEYIYEYR
+497 
-512 PAANGNVKFNSI
+512 
-524 DVAKHIG
+524 
-531 CSKPWVL
+531 
-538 QVVNNPN
+538 
-545 KKQLRHPEYVQRLL
+545 
-559 DYTGFKS
+559 
-566 LQEYSDYL
+566 
-574 KNAHTIKVKRF
+574 
-585 IKNDELFNTWVGMM
+585 
-599 YGDGWVRDST
+599 
-609 HSTDVGLA
+609 
-617 LSTYGHKKSVNREI
+617 
-631 CLEMVKCFNVP
+631 
-642 YQCIVHKTRQV
+642 
-653 EQVIMKSRIVNE
+653 
-665 FGKQFL
+665 
-671 FASKKGKQKRF
+671 
-682 NEKLFYQSEKN
+682 
-693 LKAILNGLI
+693 
-702 ITDGSVG
+702 
-709 KEAARDSFDNMS
+709 
-721 TSVIGAYR
+721 
-729 ILTAAVTDSVTNLVV
+729 
-744 RKEHED
+744 
-750 PRGYHS
+750 
-756 HTNYKVRT
+756 
-764 MNNTEN
+764 
-770 HSKASYRTSSDENY
+770 
-784 IYLPVFEVKP
+784 
-794 IEKTKRKVYDIT
+794 
-806 VENSHSYV
+806 
-814 LDSIVV
+814 
-820 HNSSVGYFT
+820 SSVGYFT

-1075 QSGSVKK
+1075 QPGSVKK

-1190 ADDNIPEKEAQK
+1190 ADDNIPEKEAQE

-1279 YKFGRDNRKFVI
+1279 YKFGRDNRKFII

-1322 HFNSFFEL
+1322 HFNSFLEL

-1382 KCSIDRE
+1382 KCLIDRE

-1415 DNSNP
+1415 DNSIP

-1430 DEQELLGRNVYV
+1430 DEQELLGRNVYM

-1471 KTEIIKCYKKTFA
+1471 KTETIKCYKKTFA

-1495 YYTESKSRSRL
+1495 YYTESKQKSRL

-1516 PNEFEQWFKWYQIRE
+1516 PNEFEQWFKWYQIKE

>member
-8 TSWSNIFV
+8 TSYSNIFV

-80 DLNPNG
+80 ELNSNG

-91 KNGVAKTHL
+91 KNGVVKTHL

-142 LLSLPASD
+142 LLSLPAND

-191 SQKKLNRKIQE
+191 SQKRLNRKIQE

-249 PSDEEVMKRFLEQGI
+249 PSDEEVLRRFLDQGV

-289 NPVFSKDIKL
+289 NPIFSKDIKL

-313 KYSVLI
+313 KYSILI

-383 CFTSD
+383 
-388 AMALTLSGIKHINE
+388 
-402 VEVGDYV
+402 
-409 IDQNGKPQKVI
+409 
-420 DTMEYDCNEEM
+420 
-431 VQLFYAY
+431 
-438 GPKTYNPLICTKD
+438 
-451 HKILIHRNN
+451 
-460 ENLWIEA
+460 
-467 KDIVKGDYVC
+467 
-477 VPRIH
+477 
-482 FEDLAPEYIDLNDYN
+482 
-497 TFGYAFDDEYIYEYR
+497 
-512 PAANGNVKFNSI
+512 
-524 DVAKHIG
+524 
-531 CSKPWVL
+531 
-538 QVVNNPN
+538 
-545 KKQLRHPEYVQRLL
+545 
-559 DYTGFKS
+559 
-566 LQEYSDYL
+566 
-574 KNAHTIKVKRF
+574 
-585 IKNDELFNTWVGMM
+585 
-599 YGDGWVRDST
+599 
-609 HSTDVGLA
+609 
-617 LSTYGHKKSVNREI
+617 
-631 CLEMVKCFNVP
+631 
-642 YQCIVHKTRQV
+642 
-653 EQVIMKSRIVNE
+653 
-665 FGKQFL
+665 
-671 FASKKGKQKRF
+671 
-682 NEKLFYQSEKN
+682 
-693 LKAILNGLI
+693 
-702 ITDGSVG
+702 
-709 KEAARDSFDNMS
+709 
-721 TSVIGAYR
+721 
-729 ILTAAVTDSVTNLVV
+729 
-744 RKEHED
+744 
-750 PRGYHS
+750 
-756 HTNYKVRT
+756 
-764 MNNTEN
+764 
-770 HSKASYRTSSDENY
+770 
-784 IYLPVFEVKP
+784 
-794 IEKTKRKVYDIT
+794 
-806 VENSHSYV
+806 
-814 LDSIVV
+814 
-820 HNSSVGYFT
+820 SSVGYFT

-1002 FITAVVDGAIA
+1002 VITAVVDGAIA

-1075 QSGSVKK
+1075 QPGSVKK

-1190 ADDNIPEKEAQK
+1190 ADDNIPEKEAQE

-1279 YKFGRDNRKFVI
+1279 YKFGRDNRKFII

-1322 HFNSFFEL
+1322 HFNSFLEL

-1382 KCSIDRE
+1382 KCLIDRE

-1415 DNSNP
+1415 DNSTP

-1430 DEQELLGRNVYV
+1430 DEQELLGRNVYM

-1450 FVIDVNT
+1450 FVTDVNT

-1471 KTEIIKCYKKTFA
+1471 KTETIKCYKKTFA

-1495 YYTESKSRSRL
+1495 YYTESKPRSRL
-1506 NPETKQFEKI
+1506 NPETKQWEKI
-1516 PNEFEQWFKWYQIRE
+1516 PNEFEQWFKWYQIKE

>member
-8 TSWSNIFV
+8 TSYSNIFV

-80 DLNPNG
+80 ELNSNG

-91 KNGVAKTHL
+91 KNGVVKTHL

-142 LLSLPASD
+142 LLSLPAND
-150 VMVTSACVAF
+150 VMITSACVAF

-191 SQKKLNRKIQE
+191 SQKRLNRKIQE

-249 PSDEEVMKRFLEQGI
+249 PSDEEVLRRFLDQGV

-289 NPVFSKDIKL
+289 NPIFSKDIKL

-313 KYSVLI
+313 KYSILI

-383 CFTSD
+383 
-388 AMALTLSGIKHINE
+388 
-402 VEVGDYV
+402 
-409 IDQNGKPQKVI
+409 
-420 DTMEYDCNEEM
+420 
-431 VQLFYAY
+431 
-438 GPKTYNPLICTKD
+438 
-451 HKILIHRNN
+451 
-460 ENLWIEA
+460 
-467 KDIVKGDYVC
+467 
-477 VPRIH
+477 
-482 FEDLAPEYIDLNDYN
+482 
-497 TFGYAFDDEYIYEYR
+497 
-512 PAANGNVKFNSI
+512 
-524 DVAKHIG
+524 
-531 CSKPWVL
+531 
-538 QVVNNPN
+538 
-545 KKQLRHPEYVQRLL
+545 
-559 DYTGFKS
+559 
-566 LQEYSDYL
+566 
-574 KNAHTIKVKRF
+574 
-585 IKNDELFNTWVGMM
+585 
-599 YGDGWVRDST
+599 
-609 HSTDVGLA
+609 
-617 LSTYGHKKSVNREI
+617 
-631 CLEMVKCFNVP
+631 
-642 YQCIVHKTRQV
+642 
-653 EQVIMKSRIVNE
+653 
-665 FGKQFL
+665 
-671 FASKKGKQKRF
+671 
-682 NEKLFYQSEKN
+682 
-693 LKAILNGLI
+693 
-702 ITDGSVG
+702 
-709 KEAARDSFDNMS
+709 
-721 TSVIGAYR
+721 
-729 ILTAAVTDSVTNLVV
+729 
-744 RKEHED
+744 
-750 PRGYHS
+750 
-756 HTNYKVRT
+756 
-764 MNNTEN
+764 
-770 HSKASYRTSSDENY
+770 
-784 IYLPVFEVKP
+784 
-794 IEKTKRKVYDIT
+794 
-806 VENSHSYV
+806 
-814 LDSIVV
+814 
-820 HNSSVGYFT
+820 SSVGYFT

-1075 QSGSVKK
+1075 QPGSVKK

-1190 ADDNIPEKEAQK
+1190 ADDNIPEKEAQE

-1279 YKFGRDNRKFVI
+1279 YKFGRDNRKFII

-1322 HFNSFFEL
+1322 HFNSFLEL

-1357 GDIGKLLMIVKIYEQ
+1357 EDIGKLLMTVKIYEQ

-1382 KCSIDRE
+1382 KCLIDRE

-1415 DNSNP
+1415 DNSTP

-1430 DEQELLGRNVYV
+1430 DEQELLGRNVYM

-1471 KTEIIKCYKKTFA
+1471 KTETIKCYKRTFA

-1495 YYTESKSRSRL
+1495 YYTESKQKSRL

-1516 PNEFEQWFKWYQIRE
+1516 PNEFEQWFKWYQIKE
-1531 LPPKETK
+1531 LPPKETE

>member
-8 TSWSNIFV
+8 TSYSNIFV

-80 DLNPNG
+80 ELNSNG

-142 LLSLPASD
+142 LLSLPAND
-150 VMVTSACVAF
+150 VMITSACVAF

-191 SQKKLNRKIQE
+191 SQKRLNRKIQE
-202 LSKKYGIEMIVGL
+202 LSKKYRIEMIVGL

-249 PSDEEVMKRFLEQGI
+249 PSDEEVLRRFLDQGV
-264 FSREEVQRAMDNTDI
+264 FSREEVQKAMDNTDI

-289 NPVFSKDIKL
+289 NPIFSKDIKL

-313 KYSVLI
+313 KYSILI

-383 CFTSD
+383 
-388 AMALTLSGIKHINE
+388 
-402 VEVGDYV
+402 
-409 IDQNGKPQKVI
+409 
-420 DTMEYDCNEEM
+420 
-431 VQLFYAY
+431 
-438 GPKTYNPLICTKD
+438 
-451 HKILIHRNN
+451 
-460 ENLWIEA
+460 
-467 KDIVKGDYVC
+467 
-477 VPRIH
+477 
-482 FEDLAPEYIDLNDYN
+482 
-497 TFGYAFDDEYIYEYR
+497 
-512 PAANGNVKFNSI
+512 
-524 DVAKHIG
+524 
-531 CSKPWVL
+531 
-538 QVVNNPN
+538 
-545 KKQLRHPEYVQRLL
+545 
-559 DYTGFKS
+559 
-566 LQEYSDYL
+566 
-574 KNAHTIKVKRF
+574 
-585 IKNDELFNTWVGMM
+585 
-599 YGDGWVRDST
+599 
-609 HSTDVGLA
+609 
-617 LSTYGHKKSVNREI
+617 
-631 CLEMVKCFNVP
+631 
-642 YQCIVHKTRQV
+642 
-653 EQVIMKSRIVNE
+653 
-665 FGKQFL
+665 
-671 FASKKGKQKRF
+671 
-682 NEKLFYQSEKN
+682 
-693 LKAILNGLI
+693 
-702 ITDGSVG
+702 
-709 KEAARDSFDNMS
+709 
-721 TSVIGAYR
+721 
-729 ILTAAVTDSVTNLVV
+729 
-744 RKEHED
+744 
-750 PRGYHS
+750 
-756 HTNYKVRT
+756 
-764 MNNTEN
+764 
-770 HSKASYRTSSDENY
+770 
-784 IYLPVFEVKP
+784 
-794 IEKTKRKVYDIT
+794 
-806 VENSHSYV
+806 
-814 LDSIVV
+814 
-820 HNSSVGYFT
+820 SSVGYFT

-956 YINKS
+956 YIDKS

-1190 ADDNIPEKEAQK
+1190 ADDNIPEKEAQE

-1322 HFNSFFEL
+1322 HFNSFLEL

-1357 GDIGKLLMIVKIYEQ
+1357 GDIGKLLMTVKIYEQ

-1382 KCSIDRE
+1382 KCLIDRE

-1415 DNSNP
+1415 DNSIP

-1430 DEQELLGRNVYV
+1430 DEQELLGRNVYM

-1471 KTEIIKCYKKTFA
+1471 KTETIKCYKKTFA

-1495 YYTESKSRSRL
+1495 YYSESNPRSRW
-1506 NPETKQFEKI
+1506 NPEIKKFEKI
-1516 PNEFEQWFKWYQIRE
+1516 PNEFEQWFKWYQIKE
-1531 LPPKETK
+1531 LPPKEIG

>member
-8 TSWSNIFV
+8 TSYSNIFV

-80 DLNPNG
+80 ELNSNG

-142 LLSLPASD
+142 LLSLPAND
-150 VMVTSACVAF
+150 VMITSACVAF

-191 SQKKLNRKIQE
+191 SQKRLNRKIQE

-249 PSDEEVMKRFLEQGI
+249 PSDEEVLRRFLDQGV

-289 NPVFSKDIKL
+289 NPIFSKDIKL

-313 KYSVLI
+313 KYSILI

-383 CFTSD
+383 
-388 AMALTLSGIKHINE
+388 
-402 VEVGDYV
+402 
-409 IDQNGKPQKVI
+409 
-420 DTMEYDCNEEM
+420 
-431 VQLFYAY
+431 
-438 GPKTYNPLICTKD
+438 
-451 HKILIHRNN
+451 
-460 ENLWIEA
+460 
-467 KDIVKGDYVC
+467 
-477 VPRIH
+477 
-482 FEDLAPEYIDLNDYN
+482 
-497 TFGYAFDDEYIYEYR
+497 
-512 PAANGNVKFNSI
+512 
-524 DVAKHIG
+524 
-531 CSKPWVL
+531 
-538 QVVNNPN
+538 
-545 KKQLRHPEYVQRLL
+545 
-559 DYTGFKS
+559 
-566 LQEYSDYL
+566 
-574 KNAHTIKVKRF
+574 
-585 IKNDELFNTWVGMM
+585 
-599 YGDGWVRDST
+599 
-609 HSTDVGLA
+609 
-617 LSTYGHKKSVNREI
+617 
-631 CLEMVKCFNVP
+631 
-642 YQCIVHKTRQV
+642 
-653 EQVIMKSRIVNE
+653 
-665 FGKQFL
+665 
-671 FASKKGKQKRF
+671 
-682 NEKLFYQSEKN
+682 
-693 LKAILNGLI
+693 
-702 ITDGSVG
+702 
-709 KEAARDSFDNMS
+709 
-721 TSVIGAYR
+721 
-729 ILTAAVTDSVTNLVV
+729 
-744 RKEHED
+744 
-750 PRGYHS
+750 
-756 HTNYKVRT
+756 
-764 MNNTEN
+764 
-770 HSKASYRTSSDENY
+770 
-784 IYLPVFEVKP
+784 
-794 IEKTKRKVYDIT
+794 
-806 VENSHSYV
+806 
-814 LDSIVV
+814 
-820 HNSSVGYFT
+820 SSVGYFT

-1075 QSGSVKK
+1075 QPGSVKK

-1190 ADDNIPEKEAQK
+1190 ADDNIPEKEAQE

-1279 YKFGRDNRKFVI
+1279 YKFGRDNRKFII

-1322 HFNSFFEL
+1322 HFNSFLEL

-1357 GDIGKLLMIVKIYEQ
+1357 GDIGELLMTVKIYEQ

-1382 KCSIDRE
+1382 KCLIDRE

-1415 DNSNP
+1415 DNSIP

-1430 DEQELLGRNVYV
+1430 DEQELLGRNVYM

-1471 KTEIIKCYKKTFA
+1471 KTETIKCYKKTFA

-1495 YYTESKSRSRL
+1495 YYTESKQKSRL

-1516 PNEFEQWFKWYQIRE
+1516 PNEFEQWFKWYQIKE